1 MTTCLGWDG
10 NRDGDG
16 NRDATS
22 IDKAGGVVADGNRN
36 VSNRSEWILVPS
48 EVSLLGTLL
57 PCRRSLPSVPV
68 RNRRRRACRPD
79 RSGYRPASRPYERVR
94 ACGRNAGRR
103 PRSPPAP
110 RRPDNR
116 AQCGSDRSA
125 GDIRQ
130 VQHHVVGQLSL
141 RDPPSHRVYSIRSR
155 LPSPS
160 SPMPGI
166 FVTSLSSPSLAIWI
180 WECITHPQFERQ
192 NDVSFAESRGQR
204 KTPGWQD
211 RAPLLNGFC
220 AYRSQDRSGI
230 ARGSLGTGLPV

>member
-1 MTTCLGWDG
+1 MTACLGWDG

-16 NRDATS
+16 NRDATY

-79 RSGYRPASRPYERVR
+79 RSGYCPASRPYERVR

-116 AQCGSDRSA
+116 AALVSA
-125 GDIRQ
+125 VSTG
-130 VQHHVVGQLSL
+130 
-141 RDPPSHRVYSIRSR
+141 RSR
-155 LPSPS
+155 R
-160 SPMPGI
+160 
-166 FVTSLSSPSLAIWI
+166 
-180 WECITHPQFERQ
+180 CISRQ
-192 NDVSFAESRGQR
+192 RSRGSAR
-204 KTPGWQD
+204 CCPRHAPGRCRDGRDWRPFEPRPD
-211 RAPLLNGFC
+211 TLPHLRAS
-220 AYRSQDRSGI
+220 RSTWR
-230 ARGSLGTGLPV
+230 AAP